1 MILAIQGKNKRASY
15 SKWFILCIFKLLLF
29 INLDVRLK
37 LRLAIWGIW
46 WTIVIRV
53 RLKCIGGIDKRV
65 EKCRSIWK
73 EKIKEIEKEI
83 AAS

>member
-1 MILAIQGKNKRASY
+1 MILAIHGKNKRANF
-15 SKWFILCIFKLLLF
+15 SKWFILCNLKLLLF

-37 LRLAIWGIW
+37 LRLDIWGIW

-53 RLKCIGGIDKRV
+53 RLKRIGGIDKRV
-65 EKCRSIWK
+65 EKCWSIWK